1 MSWSSP
7 SNPPSLRAAA
17 ALAPA
22 REAPMITMRSRLI
35 PWCPR
40 AQSSH
45 ATRYRSRVWL
55 RKSFS
60 GCLVDAERLEI
71 PPRGLSELGLDLAR
85 GQHLL
90 VDDHGGLRLLERGE
104 GLAGA
109 EERATRPGRIRRGID
124 RRHVHLD
131 GVLLPA
137 RDPEALAELVGG
149 LGDHAR
155 VPVAE
160 RALEETARLVPL
172 PFGLEHP
179 PLAQQRRRRLLRRRE
194 FPREALVDL
203 QGPGPIARRLLRFGQ
218 QDHGPRQARVTRRG
232 ADEGLEVLPGVG
244 RGARPQ
250 QRFVVLEPAIDASRI
265 ARVALGQL
273 DVHLAGQRPL
283 IPAAGPGGQARER
296 DRAGVVVG
304 ELVDEPERERA
315 RVAPAALF
323 DGDSLHAVQ

>member
-35 PWCPR
+35 PSLLSIQPCDALPVGGL
-40 AQSSH
+40 AQGLVQ
-45 ATRYRSRVWL
+45 R
-55 RKSFS
+55 
-60 GCLVDAERLEI
+60 CLVDAEGLEM
-71 PPRGLSELGLDLAR
+71 PPRGLSEFGLDLAR
-85 GQHLL
+85 GQRLL
-90 VDDHGGLRLLERGE
+90 VDDHGRLRLLERGE

-109 EERATRPGRIRRGID
+109 EERATRPGRIRRGIG

-172 PFGLEHP
+172 PLGLEHP

-194 FPREALVDL
+194 FPREALVYL

-218 QDHGPRQARVTRRG
+218 QDHGPRQARVARRG
-232 ADEGLEVLPGVG
+232 AD
-244 RGARPQ
+244 
-250 QRFVVLEPAIDASRI
+250 
-265 ARVALGQL
+265 
-273 DVHLAGQRPL
+273 
-283 IPAAGPGGQARER
+283 
-296 DRAGVVVG
+296 
-304 ELVDEPERERA
+304 
-315 RVAPAALF
+315 
-323 DGDSLHAVQ
+323 